1 MLHEMHQHGQCN
13 AVTTCMWKQMRICGR
28 GGIAF
33 NLILR
38 NGNKFRHAY
47 HTPHPASQPGPGAGD
62 HCVRGMMFL
71 GAAIYLVG
79 VVI

>member
-38 NGNKFRHAY
+38 NGNKFRHAH
-47 HTPHPASQPGPGAGD
+47 HTPRPTHPASRAGRSLRARND
-62 HCVRGMMFL
+62 VL